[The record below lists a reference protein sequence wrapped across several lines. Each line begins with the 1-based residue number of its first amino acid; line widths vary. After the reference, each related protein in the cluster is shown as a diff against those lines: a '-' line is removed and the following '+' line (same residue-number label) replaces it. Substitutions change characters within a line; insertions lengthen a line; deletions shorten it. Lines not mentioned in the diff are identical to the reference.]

1 MVKNKLVKLSA
12 DASLVSRILDY
23 KLDTSDYDPKSISA
37 VERKKY
43 MIYDYINNN
52 MDWEQIKKKYCISNK
67 TEIDYLKSLV
77 KVYGYEVFNVTSN
90 EKKYSKE
97 SKLKMVNEV
106 IKNGKSMRSVSI
118 ENKLLNQS
126 VLRTWVNAYKK
137 GVNLSKKRKDI
148 NYPEMFNLI
157 EQGEPYSNIS
167 KKYGLAIPKIKY
179 YYGLY
184 AKHGLEVFD
193 EIDVFKIYS
202 EKEKEEIVAYYKAN
216 EKDAIKTAIHFK
228 MRNVMTLYSWVRGIK
243 KEKVNNRWYE
253 ENYKKDLELATD
265 IFNGNTDKDK
275 LAEIHQKAKPQIKYA
290 IRLVK
295 HWGLEPFLLENRKK
309 RISDEKKKELIK
321 ELKEG
326 KEKIIEIGIK
336 YKIVSLS
343 TLYSLTKKIKNLTN

>member
-1 MVKNKLVKLSA
+1 MIKNQLVKLSA
-12 DASLVSRILDY
+12 DPCVISRILDY

-37 VERKKY
+37 VDRKKY

-52 MDWEQIKKKYCISNK
+52 MDLEQIKEKYCISNK
-67 TEIDYLKSLV
+67 TEIYYLKSLV
-77 KVYGYEVFNVTSN
+77 IVHGYEVFNVTSN
-90 EKKYSKE
+90 EKKYSNE
-97 SKLKMVNEV
+97 SKIKMVNEV

-137 GVNLSKKRKDI
+137 GDNLSEKRKNI

-202 EKEKEEIVAYYKAN
+202 EKEKEEIIAYYKAN

-228 MRNVMTLYSWVRGIK
+228 MRNVVTLYSWLGTMK
-243 KEKVNNRWYE
+243 KEK
-253 ENYKKDLELATD
+253 NY
-265 IFNGNTDKDK
+265 
-275 LAEIHQKAKPQIKYA
+275 
-290 IRLVK
+290 
-295 HWGLEPFLLENRKK
+295 
-309 RISDEKKKELIK
+309 
-321 ELKEG
+321 
-326 KEKIIEIGIK
+326 
-336 YKIVSLS
+336 
-343 TLYSLTKKIKNLTN
+343 

>member
-1 MVKNKLVKLSA
+1 MGKNKLVKLSA

-23 KLDTSDYDPKSISA
+23 KLDTSDYDPKSIST
-37 VERKKY
+37 VDRKKY

-52 MDWEQIKKKYCISNK
+52 MTWDQIKEKYGIFNK
-67 TEIDYLKSLV
+67 TVIDYLKSLV
-77 KVYGYEVFNVTSN
+77 KAHGYEVFDVTSN

-97 SKLKMVNEV
+97 SQLKMINDV
-106 IKNGKSMRSVSI
+106 IKNGKSIRGVSI
-118 ENKLLNQS
+118 ENKLLNPS
-126 VLRTWVNAYKK
+126 VLRTWVKAYKE
-137 GVNLSKKRKDI
+137 GDNFSEKRKDI
-148 NYPEMFNLI
+148 NYSEMFNLI
-157 EQGEPYSNIS
+157 EQGEPYKNIS

-202 EKEKEEIVAYYKAN
+202 EKEKEEIVAYYKEN
-216 EKDAIKTAIHFK
+216 GKNAIKTAIHFK
-228 MRNVMTLYSWVRGIK
+228 MRNVMTLYSWIRDIK

-265 IFNGNTDKDK
+265 IFNGNTDIAK
-275 LAEIHQKAKPQIKYA
+275 LQEMYQKSRVDVMYA

-295 HWGLEPFLLENRKK
+295 SWGLEPFLLENRYK
-309 RISDEKKKELIK
+309 RIRGEKRKELIK

-326 KEKIIEIGIK
+326 KEKIIEIGVK
-336 YKIVSLS
+336 YKIVSLP
-343 TLYSLTKKIKNLTN
+343 TLYYLSGKK

>member
-23 KLDTSDYDPKSISA
+23 KLDTSDYDPKSIST
-37 VERKKY
+37 VDRKKY

-52 MDWEQIKKKYCISNK
+52 MTWDQIKEKYGIFNK
-67 TEIDYLKSLV
+67 TVIDYLKSLV
-77 KVYGYEVFNVTSN
+77 KAHGYEVFDVTSN

-97 SKLKMVNEV
+97 SQLKMINDV
-106 IKNGKSMRSVSI
+106 IKNGKSIRGVSI
-118 ENKLLNQS
+118 ENKLLNPS
-126 VLRTWVNAYKK
+126 VLRTWVKAYKE
-137 GVNLSKKRKDI
+137 GDNFSEKRKDI
-148 NYPEMFNLI
+148 NYSEMFNLI
-157 EQGEPYSNIS
+157 EQGEPYKNIS

-202 EKEKEEIVAYYKAN
+202 EKEKEEIVAYYKEN
-216 EKDAIKTAIHFK
+216 GKNAIKTAIHFK
-228 MRNVMTLYSWVRGIK
+228 MRNVMTLYSWIRDIK

-265 IFNGNTDKDK
+265 IFNGNTDIAK
-275 LAEIHQKAKPQIKYA
+275 LEEMYQKSRVEVMYA

-295 HWGLEPFLLENRKK
+295 RWGLEPFLLENRKK
-309 RISDEKKKELIK
+309 RIRGEKRKELIK
-321 ELKEG
+321 EIKER
-326 KEKIIEIGIK
+326 KEKIIEIGVK
-336 YKIVSLS
+336 YKIVSLY
-343 TLYSLTKKIKNLTN
+343 TLYYLSRKK

>member
-23 KLDTSDYDPKSISA
+23 KLDTSDYDPKSIST
-37 VERKKY
+37 VDRKKY

-52 MDWEQIKKKYCISNK
+52 MTWDQIKEKYGIFNK
-67 TEIDYLKSLV
+67 TVIDYLKSLV
-77 KVYGYEVFNVTSN
+77 KAHGYEVFDVTSN

-97 SKLKMVNEV
+97 SQLKMINDV
-106 IKNGKSMRSVSI
+106 IKNGKSIRGVSI
-118 ENKLLNQS
+118 ENKLLNPS
-126 VLRTWVNAYKK
+126 VLRTWVKAYKE
-137 GVNLSKKRKDI
+137 GDNFSEKRKDI
-148 NYPEMFNLI
+148 NYSEMFNLI
-157 EQGEPYSNIS
+157 EQGEPYKNIS

-202 EKEKEEIVAYYKAN
+202 EKEKEEIVAYYKEN
-216 EKDAIKTAIHFK
+216 GKNAIKTAIHFK
-228 MRNVMTLYSWVRGIK
+228 MRNVMTLYSWIRDIK

-265 IFNGNTDKDK
+265 IFNGNTDIAK
-275 LAEIHQKAKPQIKYA
+275 LQEMYQKSRVDVMYA

-295 HWGLEPFLLENRKK
+295 SWGLEPFLLENRYK
-309 RISDEKKKELIK
+309 RIRGEKRKELIK

-326 KEKIIEIGIK
+326 KEKIIEIGVK
-336 YKIVSLS
+336 YKIVSLP
-343 TLYSLTKKIKNLTN
+343 TLYYLSGKK